1 MRAVLVAMS
10 ASVMLSACAG
20 YSDRQSL
27 GYGDYLGY
35 SCDQLGEEALRLM
48 RVAANRSEHLISD
61 DKARRDNAMSQLA
74 AVKRA
79 TASKR
84 C

>member
-1 MRAVLVAMS
+1 MHRALVALF
-10 ASVMLSACAG
+10 ALVAVGGCAG

-27 GYGDYLGY
+27 GYGDYVGY

-48 RVAANRSEHLISD
+48 RQAANRSEHLLAD
-61 DKARRDNAMSQLA
+61 DQARRDAAMDQLK
-74 AVKRA
+74 AVRRA
-79 TASKR
+79 GVDKR

>member
-1 MRAVLVAMS
+1 MHRTLAGIFAVLAIS
-10 ASVMLSACAG
+10 GCAG

-27 GYGDYLGY
+27 GYGDYVAY
-35 SCDQLGEEALRLM
+35 SCDQLGQEAIRLM
-48 RVAANRSEHLISD
+48 RQAANRSEHLLAD
-61 DKARRDNAMSQLA
+61 DKAQRDLALRQLS

-79 TASKR
+79 SAEKR

>member
-1 MRAVLVAMS
+1 MRFLLVAI
-10 ASVMLSACAG
+10 AALPLCACAG

-27 GYGDYLGY
+27 GYGEYLGY

-48 RVAANRSEHLISD
+48 RVAANRSEHLLED
-61 DKARRDNAMSQLA
+61 DKARRDGAMSQLA

-79 TASKR
+79 SASKR